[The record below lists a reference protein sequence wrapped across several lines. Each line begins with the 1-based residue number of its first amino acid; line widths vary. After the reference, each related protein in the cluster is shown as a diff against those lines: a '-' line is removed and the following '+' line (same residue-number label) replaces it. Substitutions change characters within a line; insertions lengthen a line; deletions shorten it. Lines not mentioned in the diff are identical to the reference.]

1 MTKSEKLFATLTEIE
16 VKNLAVT
23 VALFD
28 LDSLRTETF
37 VDYAKNRYLG
47 DWHESID
54 SLFCRW
60 LKDLARHWDCLGA
73 RSRHGETRMLAKVL
87 QFHVDFL
94 EADRKDR
101 KAFCNCLLRRI
112 ETARSEVAA

>member
-1 MTKSEKLFATLTEIE
+1 MTKSEKLFATMTQIE
-16 VKNLAVT
+16 VEQLAVT
-23 VALFD
+23 VALFG
-28 LDSLRTETF
+28 LDWLRPQTF
-37 VDYAKNRYLG
+37 VDFAEHRYLG
-47 DWHESID
+47 EWHESID

-60 LKDLARHWDCLGA
+60 LKDLAGHWDCLGA

-94 EADRKDR
+94 GADRKER
-101 KAFCNCLLRRI
+101 KAFCNVLLRRI